1 MKKIQAYVDSGT
13 ASAEMLGIVS
23 SCFLM
28 EEQMD
33 LGQWWEYALM
43 VQIDTWGQKSQL
55 GGVNGNLARPKPNEI
70 DPISSFFSFFVLLDF
85 PPSGNLCVL

>member
-13 ASAEMLGIVS
+13 ASAEMLGIAS

-33 LGQWWEYALM
+33 PGQ
-43 VQIDTWGQKSQL
+43 
-55 GGVNGNLARPKPNEI
+55 
-70 DPISSFFSFFVLLDF
+70 
-85 PPSGNLCVL
+85 